1 MPFDIDQR
9 MLVYLGMIT
18 AGIFLVPISFDP
30 PYYLIAGIGLIVAG
44 GLLALKKSRKPELP
58 KL

>member
-1 MPFDIDQR
+1 MPFDIEQR

-18 AGIFLVPISFDP
+18 AGIFLVPKSDP
-30 PYYLIAGIGLIVAG
+30 PYYMVAGIALIVVG
-44 GLLALKKSRKPELP
+44 GLLAFQKSRKPELGT